1 MNIIQEAC
9 YEVYREAIE
18 AKWGRNL
25 KWTISMSPRNC
36 VTLVDSTG
44 YSQSQLHMLI
54 DQTEVKYTCD
64 DLEVTGS
71 INGACT
77 GFDGDY
83 FTVRTT
89 RCAIDI
95 PIIAITAER
104 IVEAV
109 QQLTGGVEENNDEVI
124 GLQDVSEC
132 SGDWWRGSRESIG
145 VFG

>member
-83 FTVRTT
+83 FTVQTT

-109 QQLTGGVEENNDEVI
+109 QELTGGN
-124 GLQDVSEC
+124 
-132 SGDWWRGSRESIG
+132 RGG
-145 VFG
+145 